1 MSGAGSLLYNIF
13 EWQAWVMLAV
23 GGLLSFNLLFPTDQ
37 PSIPRMLGY
46 APLPLP
52 HTSACQH
59 RDNVLAY
66 QGSSTP

>member
-1 MSGAGSLLYNIF
+1 
-13 EWQAWVMLAV
+13 MLAV